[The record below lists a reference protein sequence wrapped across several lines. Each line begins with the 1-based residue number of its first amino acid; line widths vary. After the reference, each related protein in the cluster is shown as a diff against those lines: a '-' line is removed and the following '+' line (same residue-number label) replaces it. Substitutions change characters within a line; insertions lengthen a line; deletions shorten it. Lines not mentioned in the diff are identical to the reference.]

1 MKEEEEET
9 SEDATVTSTANDG
22 TVKPGA
28 PPCPSMPQE
37 KADKPLSQSE
47 EEEAGHG
54 EDAAGEAAGSPVHL
68 DEEKDKSPGPEVLP
82 LMSPSRTSPSA
93 SSPEKPAPA
102 SSPQSVPAEDEDSR
116 STPLSS
122 PRLKGR
128 RAILREAGS
137 ETPPRIPLC
146 TAASLSHMASPP
158 RLLKRQDEPMVVLH
172 CIPTQR
178 LHPEAVTADS
188 DTDSA
193 SEEEEEAAAEEAGSE
208 ERSCSALKRKAA
220 EQRSVEKK
228 LRPSR
233 SQDEAT
239 SPKTPPALSKVTAG
253 PLPKAPPRG
262 EGLTAEEW
270 PHPAEETPRESLE
283 ERLTSTAS
291 KEPEPQD
298 RTPPPAVEGPA
309 PTEEPEP
316 QIGPEAL
323 VCHEVDLDDLD
334 DKEKPSPSPE
344 HLLLMMRGQQ
354 QAPPLLP
361 NLSSSHLPQPPVRP
375 FLPAAALSPAP
386 CPEELHTASEEAGA
400 VRAEQE
406 GDSSASSTSLQEGK
420 DRGKTDGLLQAPHC
434 DWLAANM

>member
-1 MKEEEEET
+1 
-9 SEDATVTSTANDG
+9 
-22 TVKPGA
+22 
-28 PPCPSMPQE
+28 
-37 KADKPLSQSE
+37 
-47 EEEAGHG
+47 
-54 EDAAGEAAGSPVHL
+54 
-68 DEEKDKSPGPEVLP
+68 
-82 LMSPSRTSPSA
+82 
-93 SSPEKPAPA
+93 
-102 SSPQSVPAEDEDSR
+102 
-116 STPLSS
+116 
-122 PRLKGR
+122 
-128 RAILREAGS
+128 
-137 ETPPRIPLC
+137 
-146 TAASLSHMASPP
+146 
-158 RLLKRQDEPMVVLH
+158 MVVLH

-193 SEEEEEAAAEEAGSE
+193 SEEEEAAAAAAEEAGSE

-262 EGLTAEEW
+262 EGLMRAEEW
-270 PHPAEETPRESLE
+270 PHPAEETPRELLE
-283 ERLTSTAS
+283 ERLTSPAS

-309 PTEEPEP
+309 PTEELEP

-344 HLLLMMRGQQ
+344 HLLLMMREQQ

-386 CPEELHTASEEAGA
+386 CSEELHTASEEAGA

-420 DRGKTDGLLQAPHC
+420 DRGKTVGPLQAPHC
-434 DWLAANM
+434 DWLVANM